1 MSAVLPA
8 SLDLVPR
15 LAPIAFNDAR
25 AGWAPARVV
34 WLSFAVW
41 ALVAAASLWL
51 DGARALLALPDPDD
65 AMRLV
70 QVRDLLAGQGWF
82 DLVQHRVNPPDG
94 TPMHWSRLVDAPI
107 AAMIVELRPLLGP
120 EAAERW
126 AVLLWP
132 LVPALLLLP
141 SAGLI
146 GNRLAGVPGAVLTI
160 LAAGLAVPLVRHFV
174 PGRIDHHNVQM
185 ALSMALIAALVFIPR
200 RPAAYA
206 AGAAS
211 ALSIAVGLET
221 LPYVALGGVA
231 VMAGWWRAPA
241 ERSAAVLAYLSAFA
255 VAATLALAATVAPSL
270 WLVPACDMISA
281 VYLLPLWAALGIAAA
296 ARLGGL
302 DRGRAGVALI
312 VGTMALAALA
322 SVALLNPACL
332 AGPYAEA
339 DPRVLSLWMNHL
351 AEVRSALTLFRVEP
365 VAAVSVFAAPLA
377 GLAVAPVLLALP
389 SWRDR
394 EAAAIVVGALALA
407 TMLALLQVRTL
418 PFAAMFAAAPLAAAA
433 ALAIA
438 RRWRLRLDPIWG
450 YAAAA
455 CLANPFAI
463 TLAAAVAAEP
473 VLGSQAQREAH
484 AGERLCTRRAEYRV
498 LATLPPGT
506 VASLISFGSYI
517 LAETPHR
524 VVAAPYHRNRDGVLD
539 TIAAF
544 TAKPDESRAILAR
557 RGVDTIAF
565 CTTSTELDHLIGPE
579 ADTLANRL
587 KRGDPPAW
595 LEPVADPSDAATR
608 VYRLKRG

>member
-1 MSAVLPA
+1 LSAVRAA

-15 LAPIAFNDAR
+15 LEPIAGKGAQ
-25 AGWAPARVV
+25 AAWATARVV

-41 ALVAAASLWL
+41 GLVAAASLWL

-70 QVRDLLAGQGWF
+70 EVRDLLAGQGWF

-107 AAMIVELRPLLGP
+107 AAMIIGLRPFLGP

-126 AVLLWP
+126 AVLVWP

-146 GNRLAGVPGAVLTI
+146 GNRLAGAPGAVLTI
-160 LAAGLAVPLVRHFV
+160 LAAGVAVPLVRHFV

-185 ALSMALIAALVFIPR
+185 ALSMALIAALVWMPR

-241 ERSAAVLAYLSAFA
+241 ARSAAVLAYLSAFA
-255 VAATLALAATVAPSL
+255 AAAALALAATVAPSL
-270 WLVPACDMISA
+270 WLLPACDMISA
-281 VYLLPLWAALGIAAA
+281 VYLVPPWAALAVAVA
-296 ARLGGL
+296 ARARGL
-302 DRGRAGVALI
+302 DRSRGNVALV
-312 VGTMALAALA
+312 VGAMALAALA

-365 VAAVSVFAAPLA
+365 VAAVSVFAAPVLA
-377 GLAVAPVLLALP
+377 LLLAPVLLRWLP
-389 SWRDR
+389 TGDR
-394 EAAAIVVGALALA
+394 EAAAIVIGALALA
-407 TMLALLQVRTL
+407 TTLALLQVRTL
-418 PFAAMFAAAPLAAAA
+418 PFAAMFAAAPLAITA
-433 ALAIA
+433 ALAIE
-438 RRWRLRLDPIWG
+438 RGWRIRLDPTWG
-450 YAAAA
+450 YALAA

-473 VLGSQAQREAH
+473 VLGSEAQRVPASGC
-484 AGERLCTRRAEYRV
+484 ARGGPSTASSRRSR
-498 LATLPPGT
+498 PG
-506 VASLISFGSYI
+506 
-517 LAETPHR
+517 P
-524 VVAAPYHRNRDGVLD
+524 
-539 TIAAF
+539 
-544 TAKPDESRAILAR
+544 SR
-557 RGVDTIAF
+557 T
-565 CTTSTELDHLIGPE
+565 
-579 ADTLANRL
+579 
-587 KRGDPPAW
+587 
-595 LEPVADPSDAATR
+595 
-608 VYRLKRG
+608 